1 MKDWFLRFTPREQ
14 LALLIMS
21 AAVILYAFVVLVL
34 LPLGNAREELAERN
48 IATATALARVDGLAT
63 EIKELR
69 KAGGTARSAG
79 RNLTATVNRSAER
92 FGLRPSRLQPNS
104 RGGVQVR
111 FESAALESLLRW
123 LHSLEDG
130 QGLLVE
136 ELSLSQTQ
144 LAGTVSATVRIAAL
158 Q

>member
-1 MKDWFLRFTPREQ
+1 MKDWFLRFSPREQ
-14 LALLIMS
+14 LALLLMT
-21 AAVILYAFVVLVL
+21 AAVTLYAFVLLVL
-34 LPLGNAREELAERN
+34 MPLGNAREEMVERN

-63 EIKELR
+63 EISELR
-69 KAGGTARSAG
+69 KTAGSAPSAG

-111 FESAALESLLRW
+111 FETAALEPLLRW
-123 LHSLEDG
+123 LHALEDG